1 MTPKQILDSF
11 SETLMRD
18 ERILSAPER
27 ALVTT
32 LLQHAKASSIAN
44 PETQEAVRAVIASAV
59 GETVAQRAFAVLGST
74 IVDRILEGSKFS
86 QDDPSVVRGG
96 EINTGPHPPFEPQP
110 PNDLQGTAV
119 ETQNPNAPL
128 RMKTEPDP
136 PSGQPHPGPGVRAP
150 HKEPQPPSRPMGEPD
165 PPSGQPHP
173 PGPGVRAPHKEPQPP
188 ARPMAEPDPP
198 SGQPHPPGPG
208 VRAPRTEPDLPS
220 SARTTAVSQTRVAVA
235 ERSPILPAQCVVLD
249 EFLAPQELEGLM
261 RFTLEHE
268 SDFSASTVVSP
279 RAESGV
285 VNYDHRRSRVLMDL
299 AQHQDVMLERIKSVL
314 PQVLDKL
321 GMEEFSIADVE
332 AQVTASNDGDFFHF
346 HSDNGS
352 ERVASRYLTFVYFF
366 HREPRQFEGGEL
378 RIHDSRL
385 QDGVYVSEGSY
396 QAIVPRQNQI
406 VLFPCEMLHE
416 ITPVNCTSQLF
427 ADSRFTLNGWLRR

>member
-27 ALVTT
+27 ALVAT
-32 LLQHAKASSIAN
+32 LLQHAKASGGAS

-59 GETVAQRAFAVLGST
+59 GETVAQRAFAVLGGS
-74 IVDRILEGSKFS
+74 IVERILEGSKFS
-86 QDDPSVVRGG
+86 QDDSGVVRGG
-96 EINTGPHPPFEPQP
+96 ETHTGPHPPFEPQP
-110 PNDLQGTAV
+110 PNGLQGTAV

-173 PGPGVRAPHKEPQPP
+173 PGPGVRAP
-188 ARPMAEPDPP
+188 
-198 SGQPHPPGPG
+198 
-208 VRAPRTEPDLPS
+208 RTEPDPPS
-220 SARTTAVSQTRVAVA
+220 SARTTVMSQTSAAVA
-235 ERSPILPAQCVVLD
+235 ERPAVLPAQCVVLD
-249 EFLAPQELEGLM
+249 EFLAPQELEELM

-299 AQHQDVMLERIKSVL
+299 AQHQDVMLDRIKSVL

-321 GMEEFSIADVE
+321 GMEEFSVAAVE

-352 ERVASRYLTFVYFF
+352 ERVASRHLTFVYFF

-385 QDGVYVSEGSY
+385 QDGVYVSEGTY
-396 QAIVPRQNQI
+396 QAIVPQQNQI

-416 ITPVNCTSQLF
+416 ITPVNCASQLF